1 MLLLFALAETI
12 ASVPGQR
19 PDARARAEVRIERG
33 VGANEEQWRKASER
47 SRREIRRTGPDGRQE
62 TIRIVEFQ

>member
-12 ASVPGQR
+12 VSTAGQ
-19 PDARARAEVRIERG
+19 PSGTRARAQVRIERG
-33 VGANEEQWRKASER
+33 TRVNEEQWRR
-47 SRREIRRTGPDGRQE
+47 TPDGGRREIRRTGPDGRQE